1 MENNNN
7 NVIPKAIARALQ
19 HWSCYICDVKRSEI
33 LNEGSIKYAISEF
46 LVVAQVPKP
55 ENTNT
60 IAPTITDYKFEFTHP
75 IYVSRTIDLKIDY
88 TTNGQNIESYYEFK
102 YARERNISKDESAR
116 YIDDIFRLASLVMN
130 DSSIEAYFLL
140 LGPKQHI
147 ENLLS
152 AETNVAT
159 IQCLPNRTKNT
170 AIYKENIQKML
181 SLDKKL
187 PSVTFTPSDLKP
199 YDEEGQAERFNDDYK
214 KIRSDIAPDIKIQS
228 TTEITTELIHS
239 NSDVVSH
246 DDIIV
251 NVWRITNVK

>member
-7 NVIPKAIARALQ
+7 NAIPKAIARALQ
-19 HWSCYICDVKRSEI
+19 HWSCYICDVKRSGI

-46 LVVAQVPKP
+46 LVVAQVPRP
-55 ENTNT
+55 ENTNS
-60 IAPTITDYKFEFTHP
+60 IAPTIIDYKFEFTHP
-75 IYVSRTIDLKIDY
+75 IFVSRTIDLKVNF
-88 TTNGQNIESYYEFK
+88 TTKGQSIESYYEFK

-147 ENLLS
+147 ENLLL

-159 IQCLPNRTKNT
+159 IQCIPNKTENT
-170 AIYKENIQKML
+170 AIYKENIRKML

-187 PSVTFTPSDLKP
+187 PSITFTPSDLKP
-199 YDEEGQAERFNDDYK
+199 YDEEGQVERFNDDYK
-214 KIRSDIAPDIKIQS
+214 K
-228 TTEITTELIHS
+228 
-239 NSDVVSH
+239 
-246 DDIIV
+246 
-251 NVWRITNVK
+251 